1 MGLPHLMTA
10 SKVTLSITMSDC
22 RLAMQRSRAQC
33 QCWAGRMALKVIWLG
48 GICTW
53 HMDGHGTK
61 KVTCYSW
68 YTNFHQF
75 PSISLFSAMICWY
88 LLAISRS
95 NPPNLSIIW
104 SENWGKSSHFFG
116 GPLGLLHGQQQLD
129 ARCPWHGLWHGEA
142 SDVSTQI
149 QLWHVPPRPIG
160 YDDKVHGVYH
170 WTYIWHTPSA
180 NQWLGRMKSLFE
192 DSWIFCSFKCG
203 HSICLSS
210 CPFHNNWRDCHHT
223 APQALIAEIR
233 LISSVR
239 TTTWSHTDF
248 LRWGVMVKRPG
259 LE

>member
-1 MGLPHLMTA
+1 L
-10 SKVTLSITMSDC
+10 
-22 RLAMQRSRAQC
+22 
-33 QCWAGRMALKVIWLG
+33 
-48 GICTW
+48 
-53 HMDGHGTK
+53 
-61 KVTCYSW
+61 
-68 YTNFHQF
+68 
-75 PSISLFSAMICWY
+75 
-88 LLAISRS
+88 
-95 NPPNLSIIW
+95 
-104 SENWGKSSHFFG
+104 

-142 SDVSTQI
+142 SDVSTQL

-160 YDDKVHGVYH
+160 YDDKVHGVCH
-170 WTYIWHTPSA
+170 WKYIWHTPAA

-210 CPFHNNWRDCHHT
+210 CPGHNNWRDCHHT
-223 APQALIAEIR
+223 APQALIAELR